1 MNCLVCKQDSHRHA
15 CNQCITQTRRWLR
28 ELELY
33 TTWLHMPAMLAP
45 HRGTTGRRQP
55 GYGSRPPARIE
66 ALVVLDRRSHTNPIP
81 LNTTLGLGLDN
92 EDNPLWPILGTLH
105 GLATFI
111 RQTADHSKPRQV
123 TVAGEL
129 GYLLAH
135 IDWCANQPWIDDVI
149 ADIHDLHTQ
158 ARGLAYDRPEA
169 LATCLGDLIR
179 KVECDG
185 KVFWVQARDKAGQPM
200 DKARCVACGRI
211 YTGFDLVRLVVNE
224 EVAG

>member
-1 MNCLVCKQDSHRHA
+1 MTCLVCKADSHRHA
-15 CNQCITQTRRWLR
+15 CDPCITQTRRWLR

-33 TTWLHMPAMLAP
+33 TTWLHMPTMLAP

-81 LNTTLGLGLDN
+81 LNQALGLGLDN
-92 EDNPLWPILGTLH
+92 DDNPAWPILGTLH
-105 GLATFI
+105 GLAQYI
-111 RQTADHSKPRQV
+111 RATLDQSPPRTV
-123 TVAGEL
+123 TVTGEL

-135 IDWCANQPWIDDVI
+135 IDWCAQQPWVADVI

-158 ARGLAYDRPEA
+158 ARNLAYDRPEA
-169 LATCLGDLIR
+169 IADCLN
-179 KVECDG
+179 VTCDG
-185 KVFWVQARDKAGQPM
+185 KVFWVRARDKAGQAM

-211 YTGFDLVRLVVNE
+211 YTGLDLVRLVVNE
-224 EVAG
+224 EVTG